1 MEITLLRIGLLIVGY
16 LLGSIPSGLLVGKV
30 FLKIDIREHGSK
42 NIGASNAIR
51 VMGLK
56 LGALT
61 LFLDAFKSAIIVI
74 FVKYLIPLWIP
85 EFNLLNINNYIL
97 DISIFYG
104 VAAIMGHTFPIF
116 IKFKGG
122 KAVASSLG
130 VTFALTPIPAFLC
143 LLTYILVVIITKY
156 ASLGST
162 IAALVVG
169 TAATLQLIIT
179 KTLTENLVMI
189 ILYWILIGFI
199 FIRHIPN
206 YKRLIKGTENKMYFI
221 KKKEKDNSWSYPFI
235 FVAP

>member
-1 MEITLLRIGLLIVGY
+1 MGITLLRISLLVLGY
-16 LLGSIPSGLLVGKV
+16 LLGSIPSGLLVGKA
-30 FLKIDIREHGSK
+30 FLKIDLREHGSK

-74 FVKYLIPLWIP
+74 LVKYLIPIGI
-85 EFNLLNINNYIL
+85 EDFNLITINNYVL

-116 IKFKGG
+116 LKFKGG
-122 KAVASSLG
+122 KAVAASLG
-130 VTFALTPIPAFLC
+130 VTLALTPIPGILC
-143 LLTYILVVIITKY
+143 LITYILVVIITKY

-169 TAATLQLIIT
+169 TGATLQLIIT
-179 KTLTENLVMI
+179 DKLKENLVMI
-189 ILYWILIGFI
+189 ILYWLLIIFI

-221 KKKEKDNSWSYPFI
+221 KKKEKDNSWDYPFI
-235 FVAP
+235 YVAP

>member
-1 MEITLLRIGLLIVGY
+1 MEITLLRIGLLILGY
-16 LLGSIPSGLLVGKV
+16 LLGSIPSGLLVGKA

-61 LFLDAFKSAIIVI
+61 LFLDAFKSAIIVVL
-74 FVKYLIPLWIP
+74 VKYLIPLGI
-85 EFNLLNINNYIL
+85 EGFNLVTINSYVL

-104 VAAIMGHTFPIF
+104 VAAILGHTFPIF

-122 KAVASSLG
+122 KAVAASLG

-179 KTLTENLVMI
+179 NKLTENLVMI
-189 ILYWILIGFI
+189 ILYWLLIGFI

-221 KKKEKDNSWSYPFI
+221 KKKEKDNS
-235 FVAP
+235 